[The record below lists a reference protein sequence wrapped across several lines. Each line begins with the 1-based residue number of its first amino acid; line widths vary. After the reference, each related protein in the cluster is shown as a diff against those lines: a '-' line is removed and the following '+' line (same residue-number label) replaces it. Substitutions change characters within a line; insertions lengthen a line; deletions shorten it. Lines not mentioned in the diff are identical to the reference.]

1 MTATF
6 AADRYDKMVYR
17 RCGRSGLR
25 LPLVSLGFWQV
36 LGEPG
41 NEELCKQVMF
51 RAFDAG
57 ITHFDFA
64 NNYGP
69 PPGNSEFVA
78 GHWLREMPRDELIIS
93 SKAGYLMWPGP
104 YGEWGSRKYLVAS
117 CDQSLKRLGVDYLD
131 IFYSH
136 RFDPDTPLE
145 ETLGALDYIV
155 RSGRALY
162 AGVSSYNAVQFCEA
176 TRIIRENNLT
186 RITIHQP
193 VMSMFVRVHERQLL
207 PQTEREG
214 VGVIAFC
221 PLAQGILTDRYRHGI
236 PTDSRRGKLG
246 ESGEKWY
253 NDLKAKGV
261 WDKVEKLARIAERRG
276 QSTAQLALAWLL
288 RDPRVTSVL
297 IGVSRV
303 EQLEENL
310 GCIDKIA
317 FSGEEVA
324 EIEQVLGPGESSL

>member
-41 NEELCKQVMF
+41 NEDLCKQVMF

-303 EQLEENL
+303 EQLDENI
-310 GCIDKIA
+310 GCIDKIT
-317 FSGEEVA
+317 FSAEEVA
-324 EIEQVLGPGESSL
+324 EIEHILGPGDSSL